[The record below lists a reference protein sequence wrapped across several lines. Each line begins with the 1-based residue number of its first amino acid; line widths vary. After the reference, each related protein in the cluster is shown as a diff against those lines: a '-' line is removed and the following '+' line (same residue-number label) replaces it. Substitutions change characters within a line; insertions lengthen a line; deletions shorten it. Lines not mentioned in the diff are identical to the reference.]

1 MWRLIIFVHLM
12 QVPSD
17 TCLLRFLRARDFNI
31 EKAREMLSHSLIW
44 RKKNQVDKMMNE
56 YQVPQVVQEY
66 FPGGWHHQDK
76 GKYQLVRQE

>member
-1 MWRLIIFVHLM
+1 MYVCL

-44 RKKNQVDKMMNE
+44 RKKNQIDKTMSQ
-56 YQVPQVVQEY
+56 YQAPQVLQDY

-76 GKYQLVRQE
+76 G